1 MIDLGEFLVQFCSQV
16 LGLFLLEEFRTFP
29 DGSGGSGLPM
39 DSVGFHTTPVG
50 GRHYRPDFFL
60 IIEPRSSLVSQ
71 QGRRR
76 HPSQALGM
84 TKASNNPC

>member
-50 GRHYRPDFFL
+50 GETIAQISF
-60 IIEPRSSLVSQ
+60 SSLS
-71 QGRRR
+71 QGR
-76 HPSQALGM
+76 LL
-84 TKASNNPC
+84 